1 MHFCGLLGQVANRQD
16 KWEFLGTRNR
26 KLFIFPGSG
35 TSNKPPKWIVAG
47 ALMETAKQYALNVAK
62 IEPDWLPSL
71 AAHLVKKP
79 IANLFITVKMV
90 WLWQGATNLF
100 GLTIV
105 EAKLTLTAK
114 SHRVRRARYLFS
126 KHWLNM
132 AIVAKDIFWL
142 ITKSY

>member
-1 MHFCGLLGQVANRQD
+1 MKEWRDLHHQVHSACRGLGFIDNRQAADYQSIHCALLCGLLGQVANRQD

-47 ALMETAKQYALNVAK
+47 ALMQTAKQYALNVAK

-71 AAHLVKKP
+71 AAHLVKT

-90 WLWQGATNLF
+90 WLWQGATNF
-100 GLTIV
+100 I
-105 EAKLTLTAK
+105 
-114 SHRVRRARYLFS
+114 
-126 KHWLNM
+126 WLNHC
-132 AIVAKDIFWL
+132 
-142 ITKSY
+142 